1 MSSMHSISDDH
12 DLVELKPQVQAGQ
25 PSSIIL
31 KAIDKVRERLG
42 DSGVNLVYA
51 GYPYDP
57 YVLDAAKR

>member
-42 DSGVNLVYA
+42 DSERADREFRCG
-51 GYPYDP
+51 
-57 YVLDAAKR
+57 